1 MLCIINYLLE
11 GLRCDRICS
20 LTQESLKDLSDTEL
34 FLISW
39 NFYNEKDRH
48 QGPKP
53 IWIAWI

>member
-53 IWIAWI
+53 I